1 MAVKIAD
8 MGACL
13 YIEDKGAVTYISKSH
28 IKRVEA
34 VKEDTLMLE
43 TGNSSQHNIFL
54 YFPEITEPAV
64 ETVQKLALQIARML
78 PAGGSGGG
86 GMTDIR
92 LVEIFKE
99 LNRIREVNIRLL
111 DIVTVGWWRDSQEAV
126 KIDDTQPGFIY
137 KGYCDGARLEGA
149 DNVWAIQRIKND
161 QGIITNE
168 WPDGTNAG
176 VYRWDDRYSLNYKP
190 RYL

>member
-1 MAVKIAD
+1 MTGLRSLSIKAGTVLVDI
-8 MGACL
+8 G
-13 YIEDKGAVTYISKSH
+13 KSGS
-28 IKRVEA
+28 
-34 VKEDTLMLE
+34 D
-43 TGNSSQHNIFL
+43 NIFISV
-54 YFPEITEPAV
+54 PEVTAP
-64 ETVQKLALQIARML
+64 LAANAMELAEIISNML
-78 PAGGSGGG
+78 PVPGGGGG

-137 KGYCDGARLEGA
+137 KGYCDGARLETA

-161 QGIITNE
+161 SGVITNE
-168 WPDGTNAG
+168 WPDGSNAG
-176 VYRWDDRYSLNYKP
+176 VYRWEDRYALNYKP